1 MILGITH
8 HVPKVSDLQQR
19 SGITRTTRVRKHAQN
34 SGSRHGELRTAAAV
48 TATMATAVTG
58 TESKQLYKKGII

>member
-8 HVPKVSDLQQR
+8 HVLKASDLQPR
-19 SGITRTTRVRKHAQN
+19 SGIARTAIVRKHARN
-34 SGSRHGELRTAAAV
+34 SGSPHGERTAAAV